1 MCMGACTRQYEAL
14 SLYFHSYCSATR
26 GVGPGTAV
34 YLARDGNNL
43 WTRGK
48 CTGVGSLVPGGKV
61 SFAGRGDR
69 VCGELL
75 CMHVSKGH
83 KKRKKIKSASEGGNL
98 TRSVSNITRPSL
110 LQDLDLSTQQ
120 V

>member
-1 MCMGACTRQYEAL
+1 MCMGACTRQSEAL

-26 GVGPGTAV
+26 GDGSGTAV

-48 CTGVGSLVPGGKV
+48 CTGVDSPVPGGKV
-61 SFAGRGDR
+61 LFAGRGDR
-69 VCGELL
+69 VCSELL
-75 CMHVSKGH
+75 CMHVSKGL
-83 KKRKKIKSASEGGNL
+83 KRRKKIKSVAEGGNL
-98 TRSVSNITRPSL
+98 ARSASNTTRPPL
-110 LQDLDLSTQQ
+110 PQDLDFSTQQ